1 MQLKVFM
8 FSIKRESRNS
18 IIIKIYR
25 KHTVN
30 FVWIKGHSNIKEN
43 ERCDE
48 IVVAAAGSKKLNK
61 DIWYENNV
69 ANKNEL
75 F

>member
-1 MQLKVFM
+1 M
-8 FSIKRESRNS
+8 
-18 IIIKIYR
+18 IYVINR
-25 KHTVN
+25 LEIAILTL
-30 FVWIKGHSNIKEN
+30 ISNIKEN

-48 IVVAAAGSKKLNK
+48 LAVAAAGSKKLNK
-61 DIWYENNV
+61 DVWYENNV